1 MEINVGES
9 CQAYLCT
16 FEHQVL
22 TYNVEMGDK
31 VIARAHRTEER
42 RMIDM
47 KS

>member
-9 CQAYLCT
+9 CQVYLCT

-22 TYNVEMGDK
+22 IYNVEMVDK